1 MIFKNITV
9 EVCHDSLWG
18 SFSNL
23 YVTTYIIM
31 KYDMEISI
39 GLQMQV
45 MLIKHVANVVCHMLR
60 IILLV
65 WAFQNTILL
74 MSSNQIYTLSS

>member
-9 EVCHDSLWG
+9 ELCHDSWWG